1 MAVERS
7 IDGKV
12 LIEVHFLKEVHSIF
26 ACRCKLLAR
35 GSQPGRTGSY
45 YADVMNKVFE
55 FDAVGAHDRCTVE
68 HSER

>member
-1 MAVERS
+1 MGIERS

-35 GSQPGRTGSY
+35 GSLPGRRGSY
-45 YADVMNKVFE
+45 AEAMNKVFE